1 MGILKKIRALRLW
14 QKFLLSAVTIYILYL
29 LFGFFILPHI
39 IKNALEGPVAKQLY
53 RDVSIKEV
61 SFNPF
66 TLECTIRGMKVF
78 KKGHKTHL
86 LDLDTILINLEASS
100 LFKRALIVKQFVL
113 TGPDI
118 RITRYKDGSF
128 SFSDALAKMQKIEK
142 KRVEEE
148 HKEPFRFSINNI
160 SLVNGQFH
168 FYDELEGSNHEI
180 KDITLAIPFISNLK
194 TKVHIFTTPKFSA
207 VIDGSR
213 FETDARTQPFS
224 PTRPGEAKIK
234 FTDLDLKKYF
244 PYIDQLV
251 AGNLE
256 KGSLS
261 ADATVDF
268 RLSDQGEPI
277 INLYGKF
284 HLKDLA
290 FLDPD
295 SRKVFSIKAVTIDI
309 DKSDIVS
316 SFFELNEIAIIGPY
330 LMVERM
336 GDGSIN
342 LVGLLRR
349 EKRAAKDDKREE
361 QAEKATASKAKES
374 ARAHVVLKRLA
385 LEGGQIDFKD
395 SANPVPFET
404 SLKALNIEL
413 KDVDNQ
419 GKSPAKWRI
428 GCTLLKGAELDS
440 AGEIWLTNGSLAGV
454 VEIDGISIPLLS
466 AYYSPYINGTIERGQ
481 FDLDSL
487 LFEVSSRDAGGPA
500 VLLKDIEL
508 SVEGLAI
515 RDGAGKR
522 VINIAE
528 TGLEGALVDL
538 ERQVVNTGR
547 FYLNGGAVSLEI
559 GKDGS
564 INLASLIPPA
574 PAKDPGPQGEGGAG
588 SPGQSSEPGPWTV
601 EIPEASISK
610 SAISIRDNSAPKPA
624 DIRISDLGLTIK
636 EISTRRGD
644 SGPVTLAATLNKN
657 GRIKLN
663 GTASIMPVALAGR
676 LTAYSIPLS
685 SFQAYV
691 PPEIRLV
698 IAKGAA
704 WASSNIEFSMAD
716 DGKIGLKSTSD
727 IEIKGFKALERG
739 IGKKFLAWKNFSI
752 KGLDVAYAPF
762 ALKIRSVV
770 LDRPYTLIELDK
782 EKRLNINR
790 IFPVSSPEG
799 DGETG
804 TQGADAEEMAQ
815 KGRDAG
821 PQGAEKEEKGEKVPD
836 LFVNEIL
843 VKDGT
848 IEVADYSVEPFFHT
862 ELSGFTC
869 KITGLNSLKDRPAR
883 IEAEGYLPGNAMLR
897 ISGEFNP
904 FSKDIYA
911 DLDLRLNNMGLTR
924 FTPYTGKYL
933 GYTLQK
939 GKASVDVQLKLEKR
953 EVDLMD
959 RIFVDQLDFGQPVE
973 SKEAT
978 SLPVKLAVALL
989 KDRNGQ
995 IKLNI
1000 PVSGSLDDPDFSIA
1014 GAVFSV
1020 IGNLI
1025 TKAATSPFSL
1035 LSAAFGSSEEINIIP
1050 FEPGSAE
1057 LNQEAQ
1063 KRLDTL
1069 AKILTDR
1076 PELNIELLGN
1086 ASSDRDRQALHEQ
1099 EFWRLI
1105 KAQKFEDLSSK
1116 EKEKTTIDEIV
1127 ITDEEYPDYLED
1139 AYKAAPFDKPKNFI
1153 GMIKSQPVEVME
1165 KMLREHIEIT
1175 DHDLRDLANR
1185 RAQKVAEYLVGKA
1198 GIEPERI
1205 FVLEYG
1211 SRALELPPDEPKE
1224 VVEVFVK

>member
-1 MGILKKIRALRLW
+1 MLKKIRTLRLW
-14 QKFLLSAVTIYILYL
+14 QKFLLSAVTIYILYI

-66 TLECTIRGMKVF
+66 TLECTIKGMKVF
-78 KKGHKTHL
+78 KEGHKTHL

-113 TGPDI
+113 KGPDI

-148 HKEPFRFSINNI
+148 NKEPFRFSINNI
-160 SLVNGQFH
+160 SLVDGRFH
-168 FYDELEGSNHEI
+168 FYDELEGSEHEI
-180 KDITLAIPFISNLK
+180 KEITLAIPFISNLK

-213 FETDARTQPFS
+213 FETAARTQPFS

-234 FTDLDLKKYF
+234 FTDLDLKQYF

-251 AGNLE
+251 AGKLE

-309 DKSDIVS
+309 NESDIVS
-316 SFFELNEIAIIGPY
+316 SFFELNEIAIKGPY
-330 LMVERM
+330 LMVERL

-342 LVGLLRR
+342 LAGLLKS
-349 EKRAAKDDKREE
+349 EKKAGKDDKADRES
-361 QAEKATASKAKES
+361 EKGAASKANGHVG
-374 ARAHVVLKRLA
+374 AHVVLKRLA
-385 LEGGQIDFKD
+385 LEGGRIDFKD
-395 SANPVPFET
+395 SANPIPFET

-413 KDVDNQ
+413 RDVDNQ

-428 GCTLLKGAELDS
+428 GCTLLKDAELDS
-440 AGEIWLTNGSLAGV
+440 AGEVWLTNGSLAGV
-454 VEIDGISIPLLS
+454 VELDGISIPLLS
-466 AYYSPYINGTIERGQ
+466 AYYSPYINGTIERGE

-500 VLLKDIEL
+500 VLLKDIDL

-515 RDGAGKR
+515 KDRTGKR

-547 FYLNGGAVSLEI
+547 FYLNDGAISLEI

-564 INLASLIPPA
+564 INLTSLVPPSSAKA
-574 PAKDPGPQGEGGAG
+574 PDPQGQDGADSSGHSPETG
-588 SPGQSSEPGPWTV
+588 SWTV

-610 SAISIRDNSAPKPA
+610 SDISIRDNSAPKPA
-624 DIRISDLGLTIK
+624 DIKISDLGLTIK

-644 SGPVTLAATLNKN
+644 SGPITLAATLNKN

-663 GTASIMPVALAGR
+663 GTASITPAALAGR

-685 SFQAYV
+685 SFQAYI

-704 WASSNIEFSMAD
+704 WASSDIEFSMAD
-716 DGKIGLKSTSD
+716 DGKIALKSTSD

-739 IGKKFLAWKNFSI
+739 VGKRFVAWKNFSV
-752 KGLDVAYAPF
+752 KGLKVAYAPF
-762 ALKIRSVV
+762 AIKVRSVV

-782 EKRLNINR
+782 EKNLNLNR
-790 IFPVSSPEG
+790 IFPVSPTQ
-799 DGETG
+799 DKADTG
-804 TQGADAEEMAQ
+804 TQGGETKETAQ
-815 KGRDAG
+815 KAKDASLR
-821 PQGAEKEEKGEKVPD
+821 AERERKKGGEIPD
-836 LFVNEIL
+836 LFVDEIL
-843 VKDGT
+843 VKDGI

-862 ELSGFTC
+862 ELSNFTC
-869 KITGLNSLKDRPAR
+869 KITGLNSLKDKPAQ
-883 IEAEGYLPGNAMLR
+883 IKAEGYLPGNAMLR

-904 FSKDIYA
+904 FAQDIYA
-911 DLDLRLNNMGLTR
+911 DLDVSLNNIGLTR

-933 GYTLQK
+933 GYTLKK

-1014 GAVFSV
+1014 SALFSV

-1025 TKAATSPFSL
+1025 AKAATSPFSI

-1050 FEPGSAE
+1050 FAPGSAE
-1057 LNQEAQ
+1057 LNQEAR

-1076 PELNIELLGN
+1076 PELKIELLGN
-1086 ASSDRDRQALHEQ
+1086 ASSDKDRQALHEQ
-1099 EFWRLI
+1099 KFWRLI

-1116 EKEKTTIDEIV
+1116 EKERITIDELV

-1153 GMIKSQPVEVME
+1153 GMVKSQPVEVME
-1165 KMLREHIEIT
+1165 KMLREHIKIT

-1198 GIEPERI
+1198 GVGPERI

-1211 SRALELPPDEPKE
+1211 SRALELPPDEPRE
-1224 VVEVFVK
+1224 VVEIFVK